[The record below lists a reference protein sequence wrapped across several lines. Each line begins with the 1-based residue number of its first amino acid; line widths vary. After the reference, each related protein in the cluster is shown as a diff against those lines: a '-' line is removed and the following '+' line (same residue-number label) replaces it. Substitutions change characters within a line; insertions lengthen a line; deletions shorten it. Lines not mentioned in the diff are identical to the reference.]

1 MKQQNDTTRKTYYTG
16 YNSPCPPPLNANKT
30 QKSLQ

>member
-16 YNSPCPPPLNANKT
+16 YNNPCPPRNANKT